1 MNASA
6 PAAVRAAVLE
16 EIGAEGPYARSRPLQ
31 VRELGL
37 AQPGPGELLVR
48 VRAAGLCH
56 SDLSVVNGDRP
67 RPVPMVLGHEAAGEV
82 VAVGSSAADRFAAGD
97 HVVLFFVA
105 PCGDCARCL
114 EGRPALCVR

>member
-105 PCGDCARCL
+105 PCGDCAR
-114 EGRPALCVR
+114 